1 MTRPNELPLE
11 AVQFYATAP
20 YPCSYLPERTARSQV
35 ATPSHLIHTETYS
48 ELIAQGFRR
57 SGVFTY
63 RPHCDHCQACIPV
76 RVLTAAFQ
84 PTRSQ
89 RRAKRQ
95 HHTLQTRVLE
105 PTFSQA
111 HYALYNRY
119 QTTRHTGGGMDHD
132 SVDQYQQFLLHTR
145 VNTRLV
151 EFWTPGTDTQAPE
164 LKMVSVLDV
173 VNDGLSAVYTF
184 FEPEPHTS
192 YGTYAILWQIAQA
205 QQLQLPYLYL
215 GYWID
220 ASPKMRYK
228 RDFLPQQHW
237 RDEQWRDAL

>member
-35 ATPSHLIHTETYS
+35 ATPSHLIHTEAYS

-76 RVLTAAFQ
+76 RVLTHEFQ

-89 RRAKRQ
+89 RRAQRQ
-95 HHTLQTRVLE
+95 HQTLHTRILE
-105 PTFSQA
+105 PTFSKD

-119 QTTRHTGGGMDHD
+119 QTTRHNGGGMDHD
-132 SVDQYQQFLLHTR
+132 SVDQYQQFLLHSR

-151 EFWTPGTDTQAPE
+151 EFWLTEPNTPAPV

-205 QQLQLPYLYL
+205 RQLGLPYLYL

-220 ASPKMRYK
+220 ASSKMRYK
-228 RDFLPQQHW
+228 REFSPQQHW
-237 RDEQWRDAL
+237 RDEQWMTVR